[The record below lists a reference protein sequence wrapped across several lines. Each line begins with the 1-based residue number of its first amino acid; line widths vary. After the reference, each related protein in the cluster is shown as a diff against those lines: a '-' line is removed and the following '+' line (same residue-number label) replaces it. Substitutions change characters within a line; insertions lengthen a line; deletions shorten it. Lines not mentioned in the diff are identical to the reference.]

1 MTQEHPM
8 FLPSSYE
15 FFCRVKINS
24 GNRALDHLPC
34 ELDTLNAR
42 KPLVITKKSATE
54 RGLTNIIIDAFRDS
68 GLTIGIFDGV
78 PSIPDVALLKELYS
92 LYRDRGYD
100 AIIALGGDA
109 VADTAKVLN
118 IAVSGEPE
126 DLERCAGDDLLK
138 KSLNPFIMI
147 PTLSGSGYET
157 SRYAFFA
164 GRTYASH
171 FLMPDIAVI
180 DPRMCIAED
189 VMTTTATSLT
199 ALTHSV
205 EAYVSPVKSPLNDCY
220 DFPAIR
226 FIMGNLLNVIKNPR
240 DKNSCLALANAHSM
254 AGCAFSNIEAGLA
267 HTLGKVIGD
276 ASHVP
281 HGICMGILLPHVL
294 ESQLSGESA
303 HIGDLLLPLAGF
315 DVYAKTQEERRPQE
329 TISIMG
335 DFLRGLSTASSGAIA
350 TSLRDAGVSKEILE
364 DMRKKALG
372 HTAGGADT
380 DDCMKILEHAWEGS

>member
-1 MTQEHPM
+1 M
-8 FLPSSYE
+8 FLPSNYE
-15 FFCRVKINS
+15 FFCRVKTNS

-68 GLTIGIFDGV
+68 GITIGIFDGV
-78 PSIPDVALLKELYS
+78 PSIPDVALIRELYS
-92 LYRDRGYD
+92 LYFERGYD
-100 AIIALGGDA
+100 AVISLGGDA
-109 VADTAKVLN
+109 VTDTAKVLN

-126 DLERCAGDDLLK
+126 DLERCAGDDLIEKPLK
-138 KSLNPFIMI
+138 PFIMI

-180 DPRMCIAED
+180 DPRICIAED
-189 VMTTTATSLT
+189 MMTTTASSLV

-205 EAYVSPVKSPLNDCY
+205 EAYVSPGKSPLTDCY
-220 DFPAIR
+220 AFPAIR
-226 FIMGNLLNVIKNPR
+226 FIMENLLNVIKNPR
-240 DKNSCLALANAHSM
+240 DKKGCLALVNAHSM
-254 AGCAFSNIEAGLA
+254 AGCAFSNIEAGVT
-267 HTLGKVIGD
+267 HKLGRLIGN

-281 HGICMGILLPHVL
+281 HGICMGILLPHAL
-294 ESQLSGESA
+294 ELQLSGDGG

-315 DVYAKTQEERRPQE
+315 DVYAQTPEEQRAQKA
-329 TISIMG
+329 ISIMG
-335 DFLRGLSTASSGAIA
+335 DFLRGLFTASGGAIA
-350 TSLRDAGVSKEILE
+350 TSLRDAEISEEIVE
-364 DMRKKALG
+364 DIRKKALG
-372 HTAGGADT
+372 HTSGGADM
-380 DDCMKILEHAWEGS
+380 DNCLKILERAW

>member
-1 MTQEHPM
+1 M
-8 FLPSSYE
+8 FLPSNYE
-15 FFCRVKINS
+15 FFCRVKTNS

-42 KPLVITKKSATE
+42 KPLVITKKNATE

-68 GLTIGIFDGV
+68 GITIGIFDGV
-78 PSIPDVALLKELYS
+78 PPVPDVALIKELYS

-109 VADTAKVLN
+109 VTDTAKVLN

-126 DLERCAGDDLLK
+126 DLERCAGDDLIEKPLK
-138 KSLNPFIMI
+138 PFIMI

-180 DPRMCIAED
+180 DPRICIAED
-189 VMTTTATSLT
+189 MMTTAAASSLV

-205 EAYVSPVKSPLNDCY
+205 EAYVSPGKSPLTDCY
-220 DFPAIR
+220 AFPAIR
-226 FIMGNLLNVIKNPR
+226 FIMENLLNVIKNPR
-240 DKNSCLALANAHSM
+240 DKKGCLALVNAHSM
-254 AGCAFSNIEAGLA
+254 AGCAFSNIEAGVT
-267 HTLGKVIGD
+267 HKLGRLIGD

-281 HGICMGILLPHVL
+281 HGICMGILLPHAL
-294 ESQLSGESA
+294 ELQLSENGG

-315 DVYAKTQEERRPQE
+315 DVYALTPDEQRAQKA
-329 TISIMG
+329 ISIMS
-335 DFLRGLSTASSGAIA
+335 DFLRGLFTASGGAIA
-350 TSLRDAGVSKEILE
+350 TSLRDAEISEEIVE
-364 DMRKKALG
+364 DIRKKALG
-372 HTAGGADT
+372 RTSGGADM
-380 DDCMKILEHAWEGS
+380 DNCLKILEQAW

>member
-1 MTQEHPM
+1 M
-8 FLPSSYE
+8 FLPSNYE

-24 GNRALDHLPC
+24 GNRALDHLPF

-54 RGLTNIIIDAFRDS
+54 RGLTDIISDAFRDS
-68 GLTIGIFDGV
+68 GITIGIFDGV
-78 PSIPDVALLKELYS
+78 PSVPDVALIRELYS

-100 AIIALGGDA
+100 AVISLGGDA

-126 DLERCAGDDLLK
+126 DLERCAGDDLTEKPLK
-138 KSLNPFIMI
+138 PFIMI

-164 GRTYASH
+164 GRAYASH

-189 VMTTTATSLT
+189 MMTAAASSLV

-205 EAYVSPVKSPLNDCY
+205 EVYVSLGKNPLTDCY
-220 DFPAIR
+220 TFPAIR
-226 FIMGNLLNVIKNPR
+226 FVMENMLNVIKNLR
-240 DKNSCLALANAHSM
+240 DKKGCLALVNAHCM
-254 AGCAFSNIEAGLA
+254 AGCAFSNIEAGIA
-267 HTLGKVIGD
+267 HTLGKLIGD

-281 HGICMGILLPHVL
+281 HGICMGILLPHAL
-294 ESQLSGESA
+294 ELQLSGDGG

-315 DVYAKTQEERRPQE
+315 DVYAETPEEQRPQKAV
-329 TISIMG
+329 TVLYDLQRDLYS
-335 DFLRGLSTASSGAIA
+335 ASGGAIA
-350 TSLRDAGVSKEILE
+350 RTLEGVNIQKELLQDIA
-364 DMRKKALG
+364 RKALG
-372 HTAGGADT
+372 HSSGGADM
-380 DDCMKILEHAWEGS
+380 DNCLKILERAWEGR

>member
-1 MTQEHPM
+1 M
-8 FLPSSYE
+8 FLPSNYE
-15 FFCRVKINS
+15 FFCRVKTNS

-68 GLTIGIFDGV
+68 GITIGIFDGV
-78 PSIPDVALLKELYS
+78 PSIPDVALIRELYS
-92 LYRDRGYD
+92 LYFERGYD
-100 AIIALGGDA
+100 AVISLGGDA
-109 VADTAKVLN
+109 VTDTAKVLN

-126 DLERCAGDDLLK
+126 DLERCAGDDLIEKPLK
-138 KSLNPFIMI
+138 PFIMI

-180 DPRMCIAED
+180 DPRICIAED
-189 VMTTTATSLT
+189 MMTVAASSLV

-205 EAYVSPVKSPLNDCY
+205 EAYVSPGKSPLTDCY
-220 DFPAIR
+220 AFPAIR
-226 FIMGNLLNVIKNPR
+226 FIMENLLNVIKNPR
-240 DKNSCLALANAHSM
+240 DKKGCLALVNAHSM
-254 AGCAFSNIEAGLA
+254 AGCAFSNIEAGVT
-267 HTLGKVIGD
+267 HKLGRLIGN

-281 HGICMGILLPHVL
+281 HGICMGILLPHAL
-294 ESQLSGESA
+294 ELQLSGDGG

-315 DVYAKTQEERRPQE
+315 DVYAQTPEEQRAQKA
-329 TISIMG
+329 ISIMG
-335 DFLRGLSTASSGAIA
+335 DFLRGLFTASGGAIA
-350 TSLRDAGVSKEILE
+350 TSLRDAEISEEIVE
-364 DMRKKALG
+364 DIRKKALG
-372 HTAGGADT
+372 HTSGGADM
-380 DDCMKILEHAWEGS
+380 DNCLKILERAW

>member
-1 MTQEHPM
+1 M
-8 FLPSSYE
+8 FLPSNYE
-15 FFCRVKINS
+15 FFCRVKTNS

-68 GLTIGIFDGV
+68 GITIGIFDGV
-78 PSIPDVALLKELYS
+78 PSIPDVALIRELYS
-92 LYRDRGYD
+92 LYFERGYD
-100 AIIALGGDA
+100 AVISLGGDA
-109 VADTAKVLN
+109 VTDTAKVLN

-126 DLERCAGDDLLK
+126 DLERCAGDDLIEKPLK
-138 KSLNPFIMI
+138 PFIMI

-180 DPRMCIAED
+180 DPRICIAED
-189 VMTTTATSLT
+189 MMTVAASSLV

-205 EAYVSPVKSPLNDCY
+205 EAYVSPGKSPLTDCY
-220 DFPAIR
+220 AFPAIR
-226 FIMGNLLNVIKNPR
+226 FIMENLLNVIKNPR
-240 DKNSCLALANAHSM
+240 DKKGCLALVNAHSM
-254 AGCAFSNIEAGLA
+254 AGCAFSNIEAGVT
-267 HTLGKVIGD
+267 HKLGRLIGN

-281 HGICMGILLPHVL
+281 HGICMGILLPHAL
-294 ESQLSGESA
+294 ELQLSGDGG

-315 DVYAKTQEERRPQE
+315 DVHAQTPEEQRAQKA
-329 TISIMG
+329 ISIMG
-335 DFLRGLSTASSGAIA
+335 DFLRGLFTASGGAIA
-350 TSLRDAGVSKEILE
+350 TSLRDAEISEEIVE
-364 DMRKKALG
+364 DIRKKALG
-372 HTAGGADT
+372 HTSGGADM
-380 DDCMKILEHAWEGS
+380 DNCLKILERAW